1 MIKTS
6 VFIIKRRRKK
16 KNLQYPSPSIEQII
30 CKILKLER
38 TGKKKGREGD
48 ERNCNEDAVG
58 EKRAE
63 SKRNSTGQRLKGKEK
78 TFIER
83 EPRPYPALLF
93 TGLPGAPELE
103 VARFVSVPLPR
114 RSIGNNYPVC
124 NRRPPR

>member
-1 MIKTS
+1 MY
-6 VFIIKRRRKK
+6 FIYNQGGKK
-16 KNLQYPSPSIEQII
+16 FTILSSSIEQII
-30 CKILKLER
+30 CKILKLMLER
-38 TGKKKGREGD
+38 TGKRRGGGGED
-48 ERNCNEDAVG
+48 ERNCNEDAAG